1 MPGPYD
7 ELEKV
12 AENFE
17 KQSKNEFNNKNF
29 VAAISLLEEAKKV
42 YSKLGYQGKIGMIDK
57 RIVQLKNLV
66 KFQKE
71 DTIFRNKGE
80 QDFQKRVYTV
90 LEEKQKFHDKK
101 MADQKALSPEMKRH
115 LEKISLLIE
124 KAEKEEKL
132 GKYSR
137 VIGRY
142 EYVLELYKLIPS
154 DIQNFSNEILE
165 LEKKISLLQ
174 TKIN

>member
-17 KQSKNEFNNKNF
+17 KQSKDEFNKKNF
-29 VAAISLLEEAKKV
+29 VSAISLLEEAKDV

-57 RIVQLKNLV
+57 RIAQLKNLV
-66 KFQKE
+66 KFQEE
-71 DTIFRNKGE
+71 DTAIKTKGE
-80 QDFQKRVYTV
+80 QDFQKRVNNA
-90 LEEKQKFHDKK
+90 LDEKQKYHDKK
-101 MADQKALSPEMKRH
+101 IADQKVLSPEMKKR
-115 LEKISLLIE
+115 LEKISLLVE
-124 KAEKEEKL
+124 KAEREEKL

-142 EYVLELYKLIPS
+142 EYVLELYKSFPA
-154 DIQNFSNEILE
+154 DTQDFSNEISE
-165 LEKKISLLQ
+165 LERKISLLQ
-174 TKIN
+174 TKK